1 MNYACA
7 GALIG
12 FLDALRSLTPGSAE
26 SFLVDTQFASFAIF
40 IDDCFHLS
48 YTRLRAELVNSWR
61 TPDCLRALSR
71 PLKQQ
76 KLAAAVSLACL
87 CDEGN
92 EFRRLIAANDH
103 LEVLSQAVVDLTGS
117 LPLDKACAGDFQAWR
132 GKAVRRSVVWLAE
145 DLRLNDPAAGGDDA
159 MVAEPAA
166 KRARTTGGA
175 MLRAS
180 DVNVQRRD
188 STVLLIAG
196 RPFYVFGALI
206 ETKSAV
212 LADALSSATT
222 LDPVA
227 IALPNEVPEEQQ
239 YGLFHIAVE
248 HAYTGTIAS
257 DVSADS
263 LLPLWCLGDH
273 LQLDELCA
281 WCVERLVPVLAKNAT
296 MLEHAW
302 TAALARPSDALGDAC
317 ATAWLLLECS
327 IQTLDDL
334 TAMLVLKHVH
344 ESCAAKELVTAQ
356 LVRVMRKALLK
367 KIANVHEAAIDL
379 TGEDDED

>member
-7 GALIG
+7 DALIG

-227 IALPNEVPEEQQ
+227 IALPNER
-239 YGLFHIAVE
+239 GA
-248 HAYTGTIAS
+248 
-257 DVSADS
+257 
-263 LLPLWCLGDH
+263 
-273 LQLDELCA
+273 
-281 WCVERLVPVLAKNAT
+281 
-296 MLEHAW
+296 
-302 TAALARPSDALGDAC
+302 
-317 ATAWLLLECS
+317 
-327 IQTLDDL
+327 
-334 TAMLVLKHVH
+334 
-344 ESCAAKELVTAQ
+344 
-356 LVRVMRKALLK
+356 
-367 KIANVHEAAIDL
+367 
-379 TGEDDED
+379 